1 MIPELLILTFQTS
14 DFIYTFYE
22 DLNTYLTDHWG
33 YTPYGAGTT
42 QKLVFTSSVLI
53 TYHNYLKRLLLR
65 SKNISNVVIYSGR
78 RYSYYSDT
86 LEYFRSAIF
95 DPKDRSDQLLIPY
108 YKWY

>member
-42 QKLVFTSSVLI
+42 PKTSLHVVC
-53 TYHNYLKRLLLR
+53 TYYL
-65 SKNISNVVIYSGR
+65 
-78 RYSYYSDT
+78 
-86 LEYFRSAIF
+86 
-95 DPKDRSDQLLIPY
+95 P
-108 YKWY
+108 